1 MGKLTKRLD
10 VRFTGEQYSAVELRA
25 SAAGKSARE
34 WARDRLLAAVES
46 PATKVSAAEVL
57 AEVKAQS
64 GLLGELVV
72 EFMLHMHAGDPDK
85 AYAKA
90 RELFERARK
99 GGS

>member
-10 VRFTGEQYSAVELRA
+10 LRFTDEEYEGIELHA
-25 SAAGKSARE
+25 DGKSPRE
-34 WARDRLLAAVES
+34 WARDRVLGALES
-46 PATKVSAAEVL
+46 ANVSPAEVL

-72 EFMLHMHAGDPDK
+72 EFMLHIHSGDGDK